1 MNAITI
7 TDLHKYY
14 AKLHVLRGLNLSVT
28 QGECVILLGAN
39 GCGKSTLMRCLN
51 GLAPHDQGSIHIL
64 GEPLTR
70 LSTAQMRRLRQK
82 IGVVF
87 QQFNL
92 VQNVSV
98 FQNVLYGALGQQRL
112 GLLTSLACFASDEL
126 RERAMAALERVGLA
140 HKAQAECRALS
151 GGQQQRV
158 AIART
163 LMQDAEII
171 IADEP
176 VASLDP
182 KAGREIMDLLLD
194 VVTERGMTV
203 LCTLHH

>member
-7 TDLHKYY
+7 TDLSLNTTQSFMYY
-14 AKLHVLRGLNLSVT
+14 AGLNLSVT

-51 GLAPHDQGSIHIL
+51 GFPHDQGSIHIL

-112 GLLTSLACFASDEL
+112 DSRQPCLF
-126 RERAMAALERVGLA
+126 R
-140 HKAQAECRALS
+140 Q
-151 GGQQQRV
+151 
-158 AIART
+158 
-163 LMQDAEII
+163 
-171 IADEP
+171 
-176 VASLDP
+176 
-182 KAGREIMDLLLD
+182 
-194 VVTERGMTV
+194 
-203 LCTLHH
+203 